1 MSYCR
6 RGIDGSDVT
15 LVYDHE
21 RKLWDCAPCSLV
33 TGAISFATPWATLA
47 HMHEHRAHDHVVPDH
62 VFGMLKAE
70 SEDWPPTEADKSED
84 KS

>member
-21 RKLWDCAPCSLV
+21 RKLWDCAPC
-33 TGAISFATPWATLA
+33 AIDGHATMAAPWTALA
-47 HMHEHRAHDHVVPDH
+47 HMLKHREREHSVPDH
-62 VFGMLKAE
+62 VFAMLKAE
-70 SEDWPPTEADKSED
+70 SEDWPPTEAAESEASD
-84 KS
+84 G